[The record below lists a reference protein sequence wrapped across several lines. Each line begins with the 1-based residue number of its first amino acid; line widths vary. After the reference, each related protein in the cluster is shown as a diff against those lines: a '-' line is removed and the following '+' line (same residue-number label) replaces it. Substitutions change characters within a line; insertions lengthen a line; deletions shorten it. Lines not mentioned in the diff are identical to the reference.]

1 MLYQNH
7 KKTSLKL
14 SKPEAESPNKL
25 VPVIKL
31 NVNRNKLG
39 GIHVFLLYFM
49 NLLQWVS
56 KTRQEYV
63 ISRSR
68 AEYI

>member
-7 KKTSLKL
+7 KRTSLKL
-14 SKPEAESPNKL
+14 SKPEAESPNEL

-49 NLLQWVS
+49 NLL
-56 KTRQEYV
+56 
-63 ISRSR
+63 
-68 AEYI
+68 